1 MGLKGTRIA
10 STIEHGVVCKV
21 WKQYVYISLHFGIQP
36 CRILRRHRNDRASRQ
51 PETNE
56 YRGVK
61 MKKLITLSLMFA
73 GLVFVVPQSEAKA
86 ATGISAD
93 PQVRLTIGSQRN
105 NRWRNRRIV
114 TRTRIVRSG
123 FRTYRETIRTTYLPN
138 GRTRTQV
145 IRRERVRG

>member
-1 MGLKGTRIA
+1 
-10 STIEHGVVCKV
+10 
-21 WKQYVYISLHFGIQP
+21 
-36 CRILRRHRNDRASRQ
+36 
-51 PETNE
+51 
-56 YRGVK
+56 